1 MGGMWWSGHP
11 SHVRL
16 ETPALLVMEAGGNLA
31 GGAGTKDRRLQA
43 FPHTRCGPHRRAG
56 DPWGGHQAGL
66 AERFWTS
73 ESRARKVPGRQQG
86 PRADVGGACLLQGPG
101 LSQPWGQA
109 WGGGRKGSACGWLW
123 SHRLRP
129 WAASHLWPLQR
140 AWGRGTSERPQDQ
153 VRSGEAGSALDPGMS
168 ERDCPREPHRS
179 PRGGSAT
186 TCSGGPKAGWVE
198 APQRTP
204 CPPSPW

>member
-1 MGGMWWSGHP
+1 MALGRRTGACKRFPIPAVAHTGGLGIHGVATRQAWPNVFG
-11 SHVRL
+11 
-16 ETPALLVMEAGGNLA
+16 PASPVPERSQ
-31 GGAGTKDRRLQA
+31 GA
-43 FPHTRCGPHRRAG
+43 
-56 DPWGGHQAGL
+56 
-66 AERFWTS
+66 
-73 ESRARKVPGRQQG
+73 SRVPGQTWAE
-86 PRADVGGACLLQGPG
+86 PASCRAPACHSHGDRPG
-101 LSQPWGQA
+101 V
-109 WGGGRKGSACGWLW
+109 GGRKGSACSWLW

-129 WAASHLWPLQR
+129 RAASHLWPLQR